1 MNEKIL
7 LIAAFTR
14 ETCYVK
20 LALGTGYT
28 WQKFRSRSWKKLWLA
43 GKSIYLLMCPSTSY
57 AKGESMKDLTDK
69 IVKLKK
75 EKKAIILAHNYQ
87 RPEIQDIADYVGDSI
102 ELSRKAMLEK
112 DAEIIVFSAV
122 DFMAE
127 SAAMLNPEKKVLL
140 PSLGARCPMAQM
152 LTVDEI
158 KRWKALYPN
167 APVVLY
173 VNTLA
178 SAKAYC
184 DICCTSANAV
194 EVINSLDAE
203 TILFGPDRNLAE
215 YVAEKT
221 GKTLIP
227 IPEWGFCPT
236 HLLFQ
241 PEDVT
246 ATKLQYP
253 DAAVMVHP
261 ECSSEMRKVADFV
274 GSTSKMCRY
283 ARECRANT
291 VIVGT
296 EEGLLHRLRKENP
309 EKRFVMAYEGA
320 VCPNMKLTT
329 LDRLYVALK
338 EEKYVVKVPEN
349 VARKARTALERMFLV
364 KS

>member
-1 MNEKIL
+1 MN
-7 LIAAFTR
+7 
-14 ETCYVK
+14 
-20 LALGTGYT
+20 
-28 WQKFRSRSWKKLWLA
+28 
-43 GKSIYLLMCPSTSY
+43 
-57 AKGESMKDLTDK
+57 LTDK
-69 IVKLKK
+69 IIKLKK
-75 EKKAIILAHNYQ
+75 DKKAIILAHNYQ

-102 ELSRKAMLEK
+102 ELSRKAMQEAE
-112 DAEIIVFSAV
+112 AEIIVFSAV

-127 SAAMLNPEKKVLL
+127 SAAILNPKKKVLL
-140 PSLGARCPMAQM
+140 PTLGARCPMAQM

-158 KRWKALYPN
+158 RRWKTLYPD
-167 APVVLY
+167 APVALY

-178 SAKAYC
+178 SAKAHC

-194 EVINSLDAE
+194 EVINSLEAD
-203 TILFGPDRNLAE
+203 TVLFGPDRNLAE

-236 HLLFQ
+236 HVLFQ

-246 ATKLQYP
+246 LLKLQHP

-274 GSTSKMCRY
+274 GSTSKMCCY
-283 ARECRANT
+283 ARECNAKT
-291 VIVGT
+291 FIVGT

-309 EKRFVMAYEGA
+309 EKRFFVANEGA
-320 VCPNMKLTT
+320 VCPNMKLNT
-329 LDRLYVALK
+329 LDRLYAALK
-338 EEKYVVKVPEN
+338 EEKCVVKVPEP
-349 VARKARTALERMFLV
+349 VAKKARTALERMFEI